1 MIDKRTIFEIHRLSN
16 EGKRKKQI
24 SKMLGVT
31 RKTVSA
37 YLAHPEKGIQKRAP
51 RDSKLDPYKDMI
63 DQLLE
68 KDPEVKAPVILQN
81 LQGAGFEG
89 KITILKDYLQKKRGS
104 IKKRQPFIRFE
115 SPPGKQMQI
124 DWGHFGSL
132 TYGDTARKLYAL
144 VVIESF
150 SRMLYVHFTH
160 SQKQA
165 ALHQGLLEA
174 FTYFGGSPDE
184 LVVDN
189 MATAVI
195 ERDGSL
201 IRFNDAF
208 LDFLRP
214 FKIVPRACNPGA
226 PYEKGKVERAIQ
238 YVRRNFW
245 PLRSFHDLNDVQK
258 QARDWID
265 TVANVR
271 IHQTTGQKPIARFKQ
286 VALKPL
292 PDPLPDC
299 RETQSLLVHKD
310 FALRFD
316 GNTYTTPP
324 WTIAKTL
331 TLKADQHTVTI
342 YHRQKP
348 VAVHARSWKRRERV
362 ELASHKEMVRKIQK
376 KLWQSRDVAVFASLG
391 TQARDY
397 LDALARAQLP
407 IKKNVSKLLAL
418 KDQYGTPSLFFA
430 LEKALKHKAMGAEYI
445 ENILYQEMT
454 PQNTH
459 PPVKLKDE
467 ALNRIRLNEPSLAD
481 YDAFILK
488 RRKKHDRNDH

>member
-1 MIDKRTIFEIHRLSN
+1 MIDKRTIFEVHRLRN
-16 EGKRKKQI
+16 EGYGKNRIAGQ
-24 SKMLGVT
+24 LGLA
-31 RKTVSA
+31 RKTVRK
-37 YLAHPEKGIQKRAP
+37 YLAHPELEVQKRAP
-51 RDSKLDPYKDMI
+51 RVSKLDPYKDMI
-63 DQLLE
+63 DQFLE
-68 KDPEVKAPVILQN
+68 KDPEVKATVILQH
-81 LQGAGFEG
+81 LQALGFEG
-89 KITILKDYLQKKRGS
+89 KITILRHYLERTRGG

-132 TYGDTARKLYAL
+132 TYGDTPRKLYAL

-165 ALHQGLLEA
+165 ALHRGLLEA

-189 MATAVI
+189 MASAVI
-195 ERDGSL
+195 ERDGAL
-201 IRFNDAF
+201 IRFNEAF

-238 YVRRNFW
+238 YLRRNFW

-271 IHQTTGQKPIARFKQ
+271 IHQTTGQQPIARLKQ
-286 VALKPL
+286 VTLRPL
-292 PDPLPDC
+292 PDPLPNC

-324 WTIAKTL
+324 WTIGKTL
-331 TLKADQHTVTI
+331 TLKADQCTVTI
-342 YHRQKP
+342 YYRQKP

-362 ELASHKEMVRKIQK
+362 ELPSHKEMVKKIQK
-376 KLWQSRDVAVFASLG
+376 KLWQSRDVAIFASLG
-391 TQARDY
+391 PLARDY
-397 LDALARAQLP
+397 LHALARAQLP

-418 KDQYGTPSLFFA
+418 KDQYGTSSLFFA
-430 LEKALKHKAMGAEYI
+430 LQKALKHNACGSEYI

-459 PPVKLKDE
+459 QPVKLKDE
-467 ALNRIRLNEPSLAD
+467 ALNRIRLSEPSLVD
-481 YDAFILK
+481 YDTFILK
-488 RRKKHDRNDH
+488 RRKKHDGDDH

>member
-1 MIDKRTIFEIHRLSN
+1 MIDKRTIFEIHRLRN
-16 EGKRKKQI
+16 EGSPKRQI
-24 SKMLGVT
+24 ARKLGLT
-31 RKTVSA
+31 RKTVRK
-37 YLAHPEKGIQKRAP
+37 YLAHPEHGIQKRAP
-51 RDSKLDPYKDMI
+51 KVSKLDPYKDMI

-68 KDPEVKAPVILQN
+68 KDPEVKAPVILQH
-81 LQGAGFEG
+81 LQASGFGG
-89 KITILKDYLQKKRGS
+89 KITILRDYLQRKRGG

-132 TYGDTARKLYAL
+132 TYDDTPRKLYAL
-144 VVIESF
+144 VLIESF
-150 SRMLYVHFTH
+150 SRMLYAHFTH

-189 MATAVI
+189 MASAVI
-195 ERDGSL
+195 ERDGPL

-245 PLRSFHDLNDVQK
+245 PLRSFHDLKDVQK
-258 QARDWID
+258 QARAWID

-286 VALKPL
+286 VILRSL

-310 FALRFD
+310 FAVRFD
-316 GNTYTTPP
+316 GNAYTTPP
-324 WTIAKTL
+324 WTIGKTL
-331 TLKADQHTVTI
+331 TLKADQRTVTI
-342 YHRQKP
+342 YLRQKH
-348 VAVHARSWKRRERV
+348 VAVHARSWKRKERV
-362 ELASHKEMVRKIQK
+362 ELPAHKEMVKKIQK
-376 KLWQSRDVAVFASLG
+376 KLWQSRDVAIFASLG
-391 TQARDY
+391 RQARDY

-418 KDQYGTPSLFFA
+418 KDQYGTSSLFFA
-430 LEKALKHKAMGAEYI
+430 LEKALKHNAMGAEYI

-454 PQNTH
+454 PHNTH
-459 PPVKLKDE
+459 QPVKLKDE
-467 ALNRIRLNEPSLAD
+467 ALNRIRLNEPSLVD
-481 YDAFILK
+481 YDTFILK

>member
-1 MIDKRTIFEIHRLSN
+1 MIDRRTIFEIHRLRN
-16 EGKRKKQI
+16 EGYPKKQVAR
-24 SKMLGVT
+24 KLGLT
-31 RKTVSA
+31 RKTVRK
-37 YLAHPEKGIQKRAP
+37 YLAHPEGSIKKRAS
-51 RDSKLDPYKDMI
+51 RVSKLGPYKDMI
-63 DQLLE
+63 DQFLE
-68 KDPEVKAPVILQN
+68 KDPEVKAPVILQH
-81 LQGAGFEG
+81 LQASGFEG
-89 KITILKDYLQKKRGS
+89 KITILRDYLQKKRGRT
-104 IKKRQPFIRFE
+104 KKRQPFIRFE

-132 TYGDTARKLYAL
+132 TYDDTPRKLYAL
-144 VVIESF
+144 VLVESF

-165 ALHQGLLEA
+165 ALHQGLLQG
-174 FTYFGGSPDE
+174 FTYLGGTPDE

-189 MATAVI
+189 MASAVI
-195 ERDGSL
+195 ERDGPL

-214 FKIVPRACNPGA
+214 LKIVPRACSPGA
-226 PYEKGKVERAIQ
+226 PYEKGKVERTIQ

-245 PLRSFHDLNDVQK
+245 PLRSFQNLDDVQK
-258 QARDWID
+258 QLRDWID

-286 VALKPL
+286 VVLGTL

-299 RETQSLLVHKD
+299 RETRSVLVHKD
-310 FALRFD
+310 FAVRFD
-316 GNTYTTPP
+316 GNAYTAPP
-324 WTIAKTL
+324 WTVGKTL
-331 TLKADQHTVTI
+331 TLKAGQSTVTI
-342 YHRQKP
+342 YLREKR
-348 VAVHARSWKRRERV
+348 VAVHPRSWKRKERV
-362 ELASHKEMVRKIQK
+362 ELPAHKEMVKKIQK
-376 KLWQSRDVAVFASLG
+376 KLWHSRDVAIFASLG
-391 TQARDY
+391 RQARDY

-430 LEKALKHKAMGAEYI
+430 LQKAFKHHAMGAEYI

-454 PQNTH
+454 PQNIQ

-467 ALNRIRLNEPSLAD
+467 ALTVNL
-481 YDAFILK
+481 F
-488 RRKKHDRNDH
+488 